1 MQLDPD
7 QLPDLAHDRLAEL
20 EHVGLLDE
28 AHLDVELGELGLPVG
43 AEVLV
48 AVAAGDLVVALHAGH
63 HEQLLEQ
70 LRALR
75 QGVPGAGRQARGH
88 EEVAGAL
95 GGRPGQRGGLDLDEV
110 AGLEHPPGRRRDLGA
125 QPDGV
130 PGRVGAR
137 AAQVEV
143 AVLEPGLLADGDPL
157 VDLERQRRRGVEH
170 LDQAGHDLDL
180 AGGQVGV
187 DVALVASGHL
197 ADDLDDV
204 LAAQIVRGTGEHL
217 VARDDLHDAAGVAQ
231 VDEGHTPVITPLRH
245 PPGEGDG
252 LAGVGG
258 TQGAGLVGA
267 EHRGSFGSGTAVGCP
282 GARRPLSAAG
292 PGPAQSRRSRP
303 CSERV
308 AGLAWR
314 AGGTARCRRGR

>member
-1 MQLDPD
+1 MCRSTPISC
-7 QLPDLAHDRLAEL
+7 PDLADHGLAEL

-28 AHLDVELGELGLPVG
+28 AHLDVELGELGLAVG
-43 AEVLV
+43 PEVLV

-70 LRALR
+70 LGALR
-75 QGVPGAGRQARGH
+75 QGVPGPRGQAGGH
-88 EEVAGAL
+88 QEVAGTL
-95 GGRPGQRGGLDLDEV
+95 GGRAGQRGGLDLDEV
-110 AGLEHPPGRRRDLGA
+110 ALLEHPPGRGGHLGA

-130 PGRVGAR
+130 PGRVHAR

-157 VDLERQRRRGVEH
+157 VDLERQRGGGVEH
-170 LDQAGHDLDL
+170 LDEARDDLDL

-187 DVALVASGHL
+187 DVAPVTGGDL

-204 LAAQIVRGTGEHL
+204 LAAQVVRRPGQHL
-217 VARDDLHDAAGVAQ
+217 VARDHLHDAAGVAQ
-231 VDEGHTPVITPLRH
+231 VDEGHAPVVTPLRH

-267 EHRGSFGSGTAVGCP
+267 EHRWSFRSV
-282 GARRPLSAAG
+282 AG
-292 PGPAQSRRSRP
+292 RECRASLRRSSG

-308 AGLAWR
+308 TGEVRTTAPGAGR
-314 AGGTARCRRGR
+314 ARCPRGR